1 MAGYAHEV
9 TARRPRQS
17 RRARPSGAVLTVR
30 RGPPQSA
37 PMTSSPDDRDR
48 LVATLLRRSL
58 RFGDF
63 TLASGATSRFYIDVR
78 KTSLDPEGA
87 ALIGRLL
94 WAEHEEELVAG
105 RIDAIGGLTLG
116 ADPIVVAGA
125 LEAFTRGV
133 RLDAFLVRKEQKA
146 HGAQNL
152 IEGNLAPGA
161 RALVVE
167 DVCTSGESALLA
179 VRAARAHGATVS
191 RAWCVVDR
199 AAGGREALAREGV
212 HLTAVVGIED
222 LLAAAPAHGA

>member
-1 MAGYAHEV
+1 M
-9 TARRPRQS
+9 TAPE
-17 RRARPSGAVLTVR
+17 
-30 RGPPQSA
+30 
-37 PMTSSPDDRDR
+37 DRER
-48 LVATLLRRSL
+48 LIATLLRRSL

-63 TLASGATSRFYIDVR
+63 TLASGARSRFYIDVR

-87 ALIGRLL
+87 SLIGRLL
-94 WAEHEEELVAG
+94 WAAHEEDLRAG
-105 RIDAIGGLTLG
+105 RIDALGGLTLG

-125 LEAFTRGV
+125 LEAFARGV
-133 RLDAFLVRKEQKA
+133 RLDAFLVRKAQKA
-146 HGAQNL
+146 HGAGNL

-179 VRAARAHGATVS
+179 VRAARDAGATVT

-212 HLTAVVGIED
+212 TLGAVVGIED
-222 LLAAAPAHGA
+222 LMAAAPAPGA

>member
-1 MAGYAHEV
+1 
-9 TARRPRQS
+9 
-17 RRARPSGAVLTVR
+17 
-30 RGPPQSA
+30 
-37 PMTSSPDDRDR
+37 MTSSRDDRDR
-48 LVATLLRRSL
+48 LLATLLRRSL

-63 TLASGATSRFYIDVR
+63 TLASGAKSRFYIDVR

-94 WAEHEEELVAG
+94 WSTHEADFTSG
-105 RIDAIGGLTLG
+105 RIDAVGGLTLG

-125 LEAFTRGV
+125 LEAFTHGV

-146 HGAQNL
+146 HGAGNR
-152 IEGNLAPGA
+152 IEGNLSPGA

-179 VRAARAHGATVS
+179 VRAARDAGATVT

-199 AAGGREALAREGV
+199 AAGGREALAQEGV
-212 HLTAVVGIED
+212 ELTALVGIEE